1 MQDTWASRNMSRNH
15 VMTPQVLLVDYV
27 DLPSCFPLQLDM
39 SWAVL
44 RIRDVYPGFWIPDPD
59 FYPSQIPDPGSNY
72 SNKGEGWK
80 KNWCHT
86 FFVATN
92 FTKLKII
99 LFLKCWRKKFG
110 PIFKELLK
118 NYRTFTKTTV
128 TKLSKIWVWNPET
141 GIRDPEKTYF
151 GSRIQ
156 GSKRHKIPD
165 SGSRIQSRNTG
176 CEGKKLTH
184 LVSWFVSLLD
194 MLWRTRFSVSLVSSS
209 IFSWNSREQSILV
222 WNFSVFICRRFQM
235 LLKFVCPGRWKA
247 RPNIFIAIKINQSS

>member
-1 MQDTWASRNMSRNH
+1 
-15 VMTPQVLLVDYV
+15 
-27 DLPSCFPLQLDM
+27 
-39 SWAVL
+39 
-44 RIRDVYPGFWIPDPD
+44 
-59 FYPSQIPDPGSNY
+59 
-72 SNKGEGWK
+72 
-80 KNWCHT
+80 
-86 FFVATN
+86 
-92 FTKLKII
+92 LKII